1 MCFVGYEKSSTG
13 SCVRSYRFV
22 CVCSRSN
29 EKDAHGGTER
39 EFKEVC
45 DGRELEEF
53 SETNII

>member
-1 MCFVGYEKSSTG
+1 
-13 SCVRSYRFV
+13 VRSYRFV